1 LSHDAVIDDDDY
13 DDYDDND
20 DNDDNAT
27 VEWNR
32 RSSSN
37 PTKDPPNVL
46 LHLLLMY
53 VDRIFKLMM
62 IQYIII
68 LTSDYN

>member
-1 LSHDAVIDDDDY
+1 MTMMKMMTMMTMM
-13 DDYDDND
+13 
-20 DNDDNAT
+20 T